1 MRCLTYSEVK
11 GRIAAI
17 FDQPE
22 LSRQS
27 EMSTRDLR
35 RSKPVRLGVCCQR
48 EQHVKSRAMTVLTQG
63 DL

>member
-1 MRCLTYSEVK
+1 VRCLTYSEVK

-27 EMSTRDLR
+27 EMSTRGPPSVKTGKAR
-35 RSKPVRLGVCCQR
+35 GVLSER
-48 EQHVKSRAMTVLTQG
+48 TAR
-63 DL
+63 